1 MLRGLRRR
9 FGPGRGEPLARFA
22 LRVIAVSPA
31 PEEPE
36 DDESY
41 VPMLIVESAPGPE
54 DPALGAGA
62 FAIGALLFVE
72 WAVARLGETTLPE
85 RLRALLPRL
94 TTAVETGRVG
104 PEGYAAHRTR
114 QREQYFNH
122 REAAVYD
129 VSLHRDDAG
138 LYVAVGQQV
147 GRGRWT
153 AEATLLQAATVAPY
167 EVLLRLG
174 PLEGRELLGWLDHA
188 TNRWLDDEDAGFP
201 ITGWDPERGLSAE
214 D

>member
-1 MLRGLRRR
+1 MLRGLRRH

-22 LRVIAVSPA
+22 LRAIAVSPT

-36 DDESY
+36 DDEQY
-41 VPMLIVESAPGPE
+41 APMLIVESAPEPE
-54 DPALGAGA
+54 DPALGPGA
-62 FAIGALLFVE
+62 FTIGALLFVE
-72 WAVARLGETTLPE
+72 WAVARLGDTTLPE

-94 TTAVETGRVG
+94 RAAVETGRVG
-104 PEGYAAHRTR
+104 PERYGAHRAG
-114 QREQYFNH
+114 QRERYFNH

-138 LYVAVGQQV
+138 LYVAVGQQIA
-147 GRGRWT
+147 RGRWT

-167 EVLLRLG
+167 EALLRLG
-174 PLEGRELLGWLDHA
+174 APEGLELLAWLDHA

-201 ITGWDPERGLSAE
+201 VAAWDLERGPSAE